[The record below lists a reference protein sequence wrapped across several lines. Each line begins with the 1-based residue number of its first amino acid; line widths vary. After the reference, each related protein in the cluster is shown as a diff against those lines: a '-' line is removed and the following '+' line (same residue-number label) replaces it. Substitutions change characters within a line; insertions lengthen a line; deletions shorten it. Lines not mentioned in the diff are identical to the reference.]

1 MNIGDSKAIHYKLF
15 SDETIFP
22 EIDPLSFDHKPENP
36 VEKKRIE
43 NAGYILKKDSDC
55 FRIYKS

>member
-1 MNIGDSKAIHYKLF
+1 MNIGDSKAMHYKLF

-43 NAGYILKKDSDC
+43 KQKQLEEQKKKEMEILKS
-55 FRIYKS
+55 